1 MENIIKG
8 RIWRLGDDID
18 TDVIMMT
25 KYLGLPTLE
34 EMIPHLFEPLRPE
47 LAAQLRPGDI
57 IVGGKNFGCGSSRE
71 AAASVLKT
79 VGISC
84 IIAKSFAKIFFRNA
98 LNNGLLLIE
107 CKDLFENCE
116 EGDTAEVH
124 VNDCVICNGK
134 KYSIPAIDSG
144 IQEILEDGG
153 LVEHMRRSDK
163 AGIKDETKEKPWIGS
178 YHPGRTMAQQ
188 LVINNV
194 GFDCAPG
201 DMVTVNVDKAIL
213 HDIYVPYI
221 FNQFRDMG
229 FDRVYNKKKCILMM
243 DHMYPNCNYDDPRC
257 YRYGNR
263 FEDEYGI
270 IVHRNDG
277 ICHQVVKDKKYAE
290 PGSIVFGTDSHT
302 TTYGAFG
309 SFATGVGYTEMASI
323 IGTGKLWIRVPSSI
337 KVVVNGKLPKGVY
350 AKDVI
355 LRVLGDIKADGAVY
369 KALEFTGSTFD
380 EMSISS
386 RMSIANMSVECGA
399 KVALF
404 EPNDAI
410 AEMFGIDR
418 KELEWLRTGEDEC
431 YERVLEYRAEDL
443 VPVMACPPKVDNVHP
458 VSEVA
463 GTPVNQVFIGSC
475 TNGRIEDLEAAAEI
489 LKGKHVAPFVKF
501 LVTPASREVY
511 EEAEKKGLLK
521 IFIRAGAMI
530 THPYCSLCQGR
541 NGGVVSAGEVVIGTH
556 NRNFR
561 GRMGSPEARTYL
573 ASPAVAAAS
582 ALCGKIT
589 DPRTLES

>member
-1 MENIIKG
+1 MK
-8 RIWRLGDDID
+8 
-18 TDVIMMT
+18 
-25 KYLGLPTLE
+25 TLAN
-34 EMIPHLFEPLRPE
+34 L
-47 LAAQLRPGDI
+47 
-57 IVGGKNFGCGSSRE
+57 E
-71 AAASVLKT
+71 AGT
-79 VGISC
+79 TYTG
-84 IIAKSFAKIFFRNA
+84 
-98 LNNGLLLIE
+98 
-107 CKDLFENCE
+107 
-116 EGDTAEVH
+116 T
-124 VNDCVICNGK
+124 
-134 KYSIPAIDSG
+134 
-144 IQEILEDGG
+144 
-153 LVEHMRRSDK
+153 
-163 AGIKDETKEKPWIGS
+163 IKDILLVDDRGVKQKLAPQTFTITSETTGIRSMRDDGAYENGAV
-178 YHPGRTMAQQ
+178 YMLDGQ
-188 LVINNV
+188 LV
-194 GFDCAPG
+194 GKD
-201 DMVTVNVDKAIL
+201 VDL
-213 HDIYVPYI
+213 
-221 FNQFRDMG
+221 N
-229 FDRVYNKKKCILMM
+229 
-243 DHMYPNCNYDDPRC
+243 
-257 YRYGNR
+257 
-263 FEDEYGI
+263 
-270 IVHRNDG
+270 
-277 ICHQVVKDKKYAE
+277 
-290 PGSIVFGTDSHT
+290 
-302 TTYGAFG
+302 
-309 SFATGVGYTEMASI
+309 
-323 IGTGKLWIRVPSSI
+323 
-337 KVVVNGKLPKGVY
+337 KLPKGVY

-589 DPRTLES
+589 DPRTLEQ